1 MIKSFL
7 NYPGGKYRL
16 LKQLLPLF
24 PSEYTNMV
32 DMFTGSAVVATNVN
46 DVHIL
51 AYDSNTELISLL
63 NYIKETDINDILNG
77 INQIIKKYKL
87 TDTSRYGYDYYGLS
101 SQKGLSSYNKTGFN
115 KLREDYNNSN
125 IRGINKYIYLYALII
140 FGFNNQMRFNNKGM
154 FNNPTGKRDFNR
166 QMKTKLI
173 DFKNTVKQKD
183 ITFINS
189 DFRLIDSNIPDAF
202 YYADPPYLITNAVY
216 NSAMGGWTELDEVDL
231 YKKLD
236 EIDLVRN
243 KFAFSNVFYSKGK
256 KNNLLIDWSKNYHI
270 HHLNFDYSNSNYQ
283 TSGKGET
290 DEVLIT
296 NY

>member
-115 KLREDYNNSN
+115 K
-125 IRGINKYIYLYALII
+125 
-140 FGFNNQMRFNNKGM
+140 QMRFNNKGM